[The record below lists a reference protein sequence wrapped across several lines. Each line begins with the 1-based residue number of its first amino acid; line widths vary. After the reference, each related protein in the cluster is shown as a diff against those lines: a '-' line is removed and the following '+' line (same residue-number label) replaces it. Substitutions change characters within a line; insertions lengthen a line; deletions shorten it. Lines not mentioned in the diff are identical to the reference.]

1 MSKKEYEKS
10 LILIQALLHCHP
22 PRIEDILS
30 MNPELVTPDLLSVTN
45 EVVGNL
51 LQLGMVDRA
60 NFLHGFRQQI
70 SQADN
75 T

>member
-1 MSKKEYEKS
+1 MTKTEYEKS

-22 PRIEDILS
+22 QRIEDILS
-30 MNPELVTPDLLSVTN
+30 MNPEVVTPDLLSVTD

-60 NFLHGFRQQI
+60 NFLRDFCQQI
-70 SQADN
+70 SQVDN

>member
-1 MSKKEYEKS
+1 MSKTEYEKS

-22 PRIEDILS
+22 QRIEDILS
-30 MNPELVTPDLLSVTN
+30 MNPELVTPDLLSVTD
-45 EVVGNL
+45 EVVRNL
-51 LQLGMVDRA
+51 FQLGMVDQA

-70 SQADN
+70 SKADN

>member
-1 MSKKEYEKS
+1 MSKTEYEKS
-10 LILIQALLHCHP
+10 LFLIQALLHCHP
-22 PRIEDILS
+22 SRIEDIL
-30 MNPELVTPDLLSVTN
+30 MNPEVVISDLLSVTD

-51 LQLGMVDRA
+51 LQLGMLDRA
-60 NFLHGFRQQI
+60 NFLLGFCQQI